1 MFGKTILAALI
12 ATAAPVAVHAQTAT
26 ATTNQSA
33 EMKEAR
39 SIIAI
44 MFPPAERDQKMHDM
58 LTNITA
64 QMKGSMGQLE
74 SVGDPG
80 LKAIVDRFVDN
91 VPDKLMPTV
100 RKYFPS
106 MLEAQAEAYTHEFSL
121 EELKQIHAFAMTP
134 AGKHYFSK
142 VTDLLKDP
150 AVAKANEQYFA
161 ALHGLQQQEAMGLR
175 KEIMAY
181 LKAHPDVAKKLEAGR
196 K

>member
-1 MFGKTILAALI
+1 MFRKTMLAALI
-12 ATAAPVAVHAQTAT
+12 ATAAPVAAHAQAAPAT
-26 ATTNQSA
+26 ANQSA
-33 EMKEAR
+33 KMQEA
-39 SIIAI
+39 SAIIAI

-58 LTNITA
+58 LTNITT
-64 QMKGSMGQLE
+64 QMKNSMGQLE

-80 LKAIVDRFVDN
+80 LKAIIDRFVDN

-100 RKYFPS
+100 QKYFPS

-142 VTDLLKDP
+142 MTDLLKDP
-150 AVAKANEQYFA
+150 AVAKANERYFA
-161 ALHGLQQQEAMGLR
+161 ALQGLQQQEAMELR